1 MKLLFDQHLSH
12 KQTMALIDLFP
23 DSTHVRDVG
32 QQSSDDKT
40 IWNFAKDNG
49 LTIVTKDSDY
59 FDFVQ
64 VFGYPPKIIWIKSG
78 NGPTSLVA
86 QIIRKNYSVI
96 LLSLNDPQIGIIEI
110 Q

>member
-1 MKLLFDQHLSH
+1 
-12 KQTMALIDLFP
+12 
-23 DSTHVRDVG
+23 
-32 QQSSDDKT
+32 
-40 IWNFAKDNG
+40 
-49 LTIVTKDSDY
+49 VTKDSDY

-64 VFGYPPKIIWIKSG
+64 VFGYPPKIIWIKAG
-78 NGPTSLVA
+78 NGPTSLIE